1 MFMFPIRQNAT
12 VCDPEKLPR
21 FTLET
26 HPSEPAA
33 QSTLLSWAVWQRCM
47 NLPSSS
53 QPSCGCISLRKVL
66 LCWCTWQCNI
76 GVDDA
81 VAWTVARAAL
91 LTWGHTY
98 APRGPATGK
107 LRWKATSTACWMLQ
121 LMHTLSVTPSWVW
134 MCHKQWKCPAEIMA
148 RIVAS
153 SEMSHCKNTSPF
165 FSPVNASQGRRD
177 SGCLS
182 NLVIYSLYIWWN
194 INLLISKRQSNK
206 TQKEWRT
213 GPLCREQKSS
223 KIKVK

>member
-98 APRGPATGK
+98 APRGPATEVK
-107 LRWKATSTACWMLQ
+107 SHIHSVLNVTANAHFECD
-121 LMHTLSVTPSWVW
+121 P
-134 MCHKQWKCPAEIMA
+134 
-148 RIVAS
+148 IVGMDVPQAM
-153 SEMSHCKNTSPF
+153 EMSC
-165 FSPVNASQGRRD
+165 RD
-177 SGCLS
+177 HGKDCGFLR
-182 NLVIYSLYIWWN
+182 NVSL
-194 INLLISKRQSNK
+194 
-206 TQKEWRT
+206 
-213 GPLCREQKSS
+213 
-223 KIKVK
+223 